1 MKKEFFIRRFF
12 VLLAF
17 IMYGGFTFGQ
27 GVTVTGTITDVTSKD
42 PLPGVT
48 VLIKGT
54 STGTA
59 TSMDGKYLIQAKAND
74 VLVFSFVGY
83 EAQEIPVNGRSVIDI
98 ALKVSSESLDEV
110 VVIGYG
116 TVKKTDLT
124 GSVTTVS
131 SKDFNKGSITS
142 PQELIVGKSAGVVVT
157 STGGAPGSNS
167 TVRIRGG
174 SSLKANNDPLYV
186 IDGFP
191 IDNTTI
197 SGLAN
202 PLMTINPSDI
212 ESVTVLKDASAA
224 AIYGSRASNGVII
237 ITTKKGSLGVPF
249 KVSYNS
255 NVSVGVP
262 VKLIDVMDAKEFR
275 AALQAQ
281 IDAGKITGAAIN
293 YLGTANTDWQKE
305 IYRNAISTD
314 QNVSVMG
321 AVKKVPY
328 RASYGYTSQNGL
340 LDNSNIKRSTLD
352 IGVSPSFL
360 DDHLSV
366 NVNVKGMNIDN
377 DFSNTD
383 AIGSAVEFDPTQPI
397 RNGNTRFG
405 GYTAWTNSPLTDINA
420 LPNNIA
426 THNPVTRLKYRDNT
440 SNVKRAIANAQLGY
454 KFHFLPELRAN
465 LNLGYD
471 YTDSKGHDNTD
482 TLASWSYREPE
493 KNYKTYSQNLKTS
506 LLDFFFNYQK
516 DLSSIS
522 SKIDATA
529 GYSWQHFYREK
540 NDFNRPWK
548 ETNGVYIGAND
559 VVTKNENFLVS
570 FFGRLN
576 YTLLDRYLLTLTVR
590 DDGSSR
596 FSKDNRWGLFPS
608 AAFAWKI
615 KNESFLSGVS
625 YLSDLKLRLGYG
637 VTGQQDISDNYW
649 PYLPTYA
656 ISQQGAYYQFG
667 NEFYPTQRPNRYDA
681 NIKWEETTTSNIGFD
696 FGLFND
702 RVVGSFDYY
711 KRVTDNLINE
721 IPIAAG
727 TNFSNFLITNVGSLE
742 NTGYEATLGIRIIS
756 TKELSWEVNGTFSRN
771 LNKITKL
778 TRVNDPNYVGY
789 DVGDISGGV
798 GNKVQINSVGHP
810 ANSFLLFK
818 QVYDSNGN
826 PIEGLYVDKTGTGGN
841 VAGNNANKYY
851 LGKPAAD
858 YIIGLSSRLNYK
870 NFDLSFSGR
879 LSIGNYVYN
888 NNNSNRALYQQMYN
902 QSGYTSNILSAVS
915 ETKFFTAQYW
925 SDTYLEDASFFRMDN
940 ISLGYQ
946 FNKLLTEKLK
956 GRLNF
961 TVQNAF
967 VITKYSGLDPEV
979 DGGIDNNIYP
989 RPRTFILGIQIDF

>member
-1 MKKEFFIRRFF
+1 
-12 VLLAF
+12 
-17 IMYGGFTFGQ
+17 MYGGFTFGQ

-54 STGTA
+54 SNGTA

-262 VKLIDVMDAKEFR
+262 VKFIDVMDAKELR
-275 AALQAQ
+275 AALQTQ
-281 IDAGKITGAAIN
+281 IDAGKITSEAIN

-405 GYTAWTNSPLTDINA
+405 GYTAWVNSPLTDIND

-426 THNPVTRLKYRDNT
+426 THNPVARLKYRDNT

-465 LNLGYD
+465 LNLGFD
-471 YTDSKGHDNTD
+471 YTDSKGHNNTD
-482 TLASWSYREPE
+482 SLASWSYREPE
-493 KNYKTYSQNLKTS
+493 KNYITYSQNLKTS
-506 LLDFFFNYQK
+506 LLDFYLNYQK

-540 NDFNRPWK
+540 NDFSRPWK
-548 ETNGVYIGAND
+548 QTNGVYVGTID
-559 VVTKNENFLVS
+559 ITTKSENYLIS

-625 YLSDLKLRLGYG
+625 FLSDLKLRLGYG
-637 VTGQQDISDNYW
+637 ITGQQDISDRFW
-649 PYLPTYA
+649 PYLPTY
-656 ISQQGAYYQFG
+656 SVSELGAYYQFG
-667 NEFYPTQRPNRYDA
+667 NDFYPTQRPNPYDA

-702 RVVGSFDYY
+702 RVVGSFDFY
-711 KRVTDNLINE
+711 KRTTDNLINK

-727 TNFSNFLITNVGSLE
+727 TNFSNYLLTNVGSLE
-742 NTGYEATLGIRIIS
+742 NIGYEATLGVRIIS
-756 TKELSWEVNGTFSRN
+756 TKDLSWEVNGTFSQ
-771 LNKITKL
+771 NKNEITKL
-778 TRVNDPNYVGY
+778 TRVNDPNYFG
-789 DVGDISGGV
+789 DPVGDIAGGV

-826 PIEGLYVDKTGTGGN
+826 PIEGLYVDKTGNGGN
-841 VAGNNANKYY
+841 VDGNDANKYY
-851 LGKPAAD
+851 IGKPAAD

-870 NFDLSFSGR
+870 SFDLSFSGR

-888 NNNSNRALYQQMYN
+888 NNNSNRALYKHLYN
-902 QSGYTSNILSAVS
+902 QSKYTSNILSAVS
-915 ETKFFTAQYW
+915 ETKFFNAQYW

-946 FNKLLTEKLK
+946 FNKLLTERLK
-956 GRLNF
+956 GRLSF

-967 VITKYSGLDPEV
+967 VITNYSGLDPEV